1 MCKIHDL
8 IGWEFFIIYDFAMQ
22 MKLIDFSHT
31 ILAMLFTIPTAQCVH
46 FRAWDIH
53 LYVPTMYVDIGI
65 VYRHCLLD
73 R

>member
-1 MCKIHDL
+1 
-8 IGWEFFIIYDFAMQ
+8 MQ

-65 VYRHCLLD
+65 VYRQIVVIE
-73 R
+73 